1 MLNTLNRAGSA
12 RARRHTRLKALAIGF
27 CLAMAAGLPV
37 AAQTPTAAHGPGQGT
52 RSPGQ
57 GPKSWA
63 DMQREQAFA
72 TQSLEARLK
81 AVPLRHEWVTI
92 PDGERSIRAYVTYP
106 QGTLKVP
113 VVMVVHEVFGLT
125 DSTLNTAD
133 QIARLGY
140 ITIAP
145 DMVSGLGPNGGDV
158 RSFTADHEASKTMV
172 TMTDQVVDKAFN
184 AVADYGLKL
193 KRAQNKL
200 AFVGLS
206 WGGGAG
212 FRYAGDPAHNP
223 ALKAMFVFYDVGPP
237 TLTQGPNRLEP
248 GQPPVSVD
256 GINVPVYGF
265 YGSLD
270 TRVMKSLDKTRAA
283 MAAAGKPYEPV
294 VYEGAEHA
302 FMRVGVDPANPN
314 KESAAAAK
322 AAMQRLREKLGTL

>member
-1 MLNTLNRAGSA
+1 MPGRGWRHAVLLAALVLAGTAQAQQASA
-12 RARRHTRLKALAIGF
+12 PG
-27 CLAMAAGLPV
+27 
-37 AAQTPTAAHGPGQGT
+37 AAQASRPG
-52 RSPGQ
+52 
-57 GPKSWA
+57 KSWA
-63 DMQREQAFA
+63 EMQKEQAFA
-72 TQSLEARLK
+72 TQALAARQK
-81 AVPLRHEWVTI
+81 AAPLRHEWVTI
-92 PDGERSIRAYVTYP
+92 PDGNRGIRAYVTFP
-106 QGTLKVP
+106 QGARKVP

-158 RSFTADHEASKTMV
+158 RSFTADNEASKTMV
-172 TMTDQVVDKAFN
+172 TMPDPMVDKAFN
-184 AVADYGLKL
+184 AVAGYGLKL
-193 KRAQNKL
+193 PRANGKL

-223 ALKAMFVFYDVGPP
+223 ALKAVFVFYDVGPP
-237 TLTQGPNRLEP
+237 TLTQGPHRLESN
-248 GQPPVSVD
+248 QPPVPVD
-256 GINVPVYGF
+256 GIDVPVYGF

-283 MAAAGKPYEPV
+283 MAAAGKAYEPV

-302 FMRVGVDPANPN
+302 FMRVGVDPANPSR
-314 KESAAAAK
+314 ESAAAAK
-322 AAMQRLREKLGTL
+322 SALQRLSEKLGAL